1 LRALTQLDSGLAPG
15 SAIGSES
22 EISADDSDFVTRWL
36 TGLLRSQ
43 PSPVTQ
49 PAPPYDAVPTDD
61 HLDFPLVNFTSPASY
76 IDFLSFPPQLPS
88 PPPPLLPSPP
98 PPLLPS
104 PPPPLLPSPPPPLLP
119 SPPPPLLPSPPPPLL
134 PSPPPPLLPSP
145 PPPLLPSP
153 PPPLLPSPPP
163 PLLPSPPPPQLPS
176 PPPPQL
182 PSPPPPQLPSP
193 PPPQLPSPPPPQL
206 PSPPPP
212 KVPSSPPPQVPSPA
226 PDMPRQPRPPPPPP
240 PPPMDFLDYPPP
252 PPSPSPSVPP
262 PTPRSPPPP
271 PPLRSPPPSPQPAR
285 LPPPPRSPP
294 PQPTSQ
300 LGGPA
305 PSVDVTAVLSRINEL
320 RARHGVPPLTWS
332 TTLER
337 YAQNWADN
345 CYFEHSYGPY
355 GETLGL
361 GNITMVIEQWYDE
374 ICMYNYARPGWMPA
388 TGHFTQL
395 IWARTRRIGCAV
407 GYCPTGSTDAR
418 GFHWNGPVVACSWDP
433 AGNGS
438 GGAGFSANAP
448 RLLPG
453 ALNIC
458 GK

>member
-1 LRALTQLDSGLAPG
+1 MAQNSKTQQHTPATTNRMPG
-15 SAIGSES
+15 KHLS
-22 EISADDSDFVTRWL
+22 TRWTL
-36 TGLLRSQ
+36 PAGLYACLCCAALLANIAGASRS
-43 PSPVTQ
+43 
-49 PAPPYDAVPTDD
+49 
-61 HLDFPLVNFTSPASY
+61 
-76 IDFLSFPPQLPS
+76 LPS
-88 PPPPLLPSPP
+88 SQKV
-98 PPLLPS
+98 S
-104 PPPPLLPSPPPPLLP
+104 AT
-119 SPPPPLLPSPPPPLL
+119 
-134 PSPPPPLLPSP
+134 SP

-193 PPPQLPSPPPPQL
+193 PPPLLPSPPPPLLPSPPPPLL

-212 KVPSSPPPQVPSPA
+212 K
-226 PDMPRQPRPPPPPP
+226 
-240 PPPMDFLDYPPP
+240 
-252 PPSPSPSVPP
+252 
-262 PTPRSPPPP
+262 
-271 PPLRSPPPSPQPAR
+271 PAR

-300 LGGPA
+300 LGGPT

-361 GNITMVIEQWYDE
+361 GSITMVIEQWYDE

>member
-1 LRALTQLDSGLAPG
+1 MRLRRLRALTQLDSGLAPG

-22 EISADDSDFVTRWL
+22 EISADDSNFVTRWL
-36 TGLLRSQ
+36 TGLSRSE

-61 HLDFPLVNFTSPASY
+61 HFDFPLINFTSPASY
-76 IDFLSFPPQLPS
+76 IDFLSFPPQT
-88 PPPPLLPSPP
+88 
-98 PPLLPS
+98 
-104 PPPPLLPSPPPPLLP
+104 
-119 SPPPPLLPSPPPPLL
+119 
-134 PSPPPPLLPSP
+134 
-145 PPPLLPSP
+145 
-153 PPPLLPSPPP
+153 PPLLPSPPP

-212 KVPSSPPPQVPSPA
+212 LLP
-226 PDMPRQPRPPPPPP
+226 
-240 PPPMDFLDYPPP
+240 
-252 PPSPSPSVPP
+252 
-262 PTPRSPPPP
+262 SPPPP
-271 PPLRSPPPSPQPAR
+271 RLPSPPPPQLPSPPPPQLPSPPPP
-285 LPPPPRSPP
+285 LLPSPPPPRLPSPP
-294 PQPTSQ
+294 PPLLPSPPPPRLPSPPPPLLPSPPPPQ
-300 LGGPA
+300 L
-305 PSVDVTAVLSRINEL
+305 PSPPPPKVPMSRINEL

-418 GFHWNGPVVACSWDP
+418 GFHWNGPVV
-433 AGNGS
+433 
-438 GGAGFSANAP
+438 
-448 RLLPG
+448 
-453 ALNIC
+453 
-458 GK
+458 